1 MRPKIGQGF
10 EEMFSGGFPGE
21 CYGADNHGNRERR
34 TLVCISAFFFFFSG
48 LIVVVFLF
56 CFIFAC
62 EVTQPFSVLAS
73 HKVFLFAG

>member
-1 MRPKIGQGF
+1 M
-10 EEMFSGGFPGE
+10 
-21 CYGADNHGNRERR
+21 ERTITGIESDGR
-34 TLVCISAFFFFFSG
+34 LSVFLLFFFFSG